1 MVSVP
6 CFCPFFLLGFRKM
19 VFLLRFSSGLCAGE
33 AQQGSLGSSSRARVL
48 SPGWMRRYALRS
60 LGREAAGLCSVC
72 SSFYAAKPNRSE
84 RVSRLS
90 AANDGAQRR
99 SLALTQE
106 RAKIIVRALPGGRTA
121 EVSCRPRDRLEEHD
135 PARRTWR
142 RDKDEPEE
150 PNASAQSHAG
160 RTTTRPPSERSDR
173 EGVGGAL
180 PTSSLGHD
188 RPRRQARASAVPLLA
203 QCLSRPWEPPSC
215 IRMALQDEMALQ
227 D

>member
-1 MVSVP
+1 MLVP
-6 CFCPFFLLGFRKM
+6 FLPLGFQNN
-19 VFLLRFSSGLCAGE
+19 GLPLMFFFRALCWRSA
-33 AQQGSLGSSSRARVL
+33 QGSLGSSSRARVL

-121 EVSCRPRDRLEEHD
+121 EVSWRPRDRLAEHD

-142 RDKDEPEE
+142 R
-150 PNASAQSHAG
+150 
-160 RTTTRPPSERSDR
+160 
-173 EGVGGAL
+173 
-180 PTSSLGHD
+180 
-188 RPRRQARASAVPLLA
+188 
-203 QCLSRPWEPPSC
+203 
-215 IRMALQDEMALQ
+215 
-227 D
+227 

>member
-1 MVSVP
+1 
-6 CFCPFFLLGFRKM
+6 
-19 VFLLRFSSGLCAGE
+19 
-33 AQQGSLGSSSRARVL
+33 
-48 SPGWMRRYALRS
+48 MRRYALRS

-121 EVSCRPRDRLEEHD
+121 EASCRPRDRLAEHD

-160 RTTTRPPSERSDR
+160 RKTTRPTSERSDIQ
-173 EGVGGAL
+173 GAWGAV

-215 IRMALQDEMALQ
+215 VRMALQAEHPRTRWRATPPRWEAAQGAAAPPHLQ
-227 D
+227 EPAGAAPPPVPPGAAPDASARPSLEQA